1 MKDFDVGVTAVGK
14 SLTLKSARCQSR
26 QQFDISTQEEQAVYY
41 IKRTFLAI
49 VLVTVAAAAAQS
61 PEPALSDSRLSV
73 HTLVR
78 EDIFAGF
85 LADDLEHFSRGEKN
99 IQILLEQRPAQR
111 ANLLAWSA
119 GATLYRAVKAHE
131 NNRTDEFERNYR
143 QALDLFS
150 QAGKLGSGNEAVPA
164 ITGGSYVL
172 LADRL
177 PKEYRA
183 AAWSRAYDSY
193 QALWK
198 QQEPAIEKL
207 PLHLRGELLGGLAQS
222 AQRTGRTQEMA
233 QYLDKIL
240 TVLRDTPYEP
250 IARQWKKN
258 PEAATNTS
266 ITCLTCH
273 EPGRLAARVS
283 MLNNK

>member
-1 MKDFDVGVTAVGK
+1 M
-14 SLTLKSARCQSR
+14 
-26 QQFDISTQEEQAVYY
+26 YY

-61 PEPALSDSRLSV
+61 PEPPLSDSRLSV

-78 EDIFAGF
+78 EDIFSGF
-85 LADDLEHFSRGEKN
+85 LADDMEHFSRGEKN
-99 IQILLEQRPAQR
+99 IQTLLEQRPAQR
-111 ANLLAWSA
+111 ANLLAWKA

-131 NNRTDEFERNYR
+131 SNRGDEFQHNYR
-143 QALDLFS
+143 LALDLFS
-150 QAGKLGSGNEAVPA
+150 QAGKLESGNDAVAA

-198 QQEPAIEKL
+198 QQEPVIEKL
-207 PLHLRGELLGGLAQS
+207 PLHFRGELLGGLAQS
-222 AQRTGRTQEMA
+222 AQRTGRNQEMA
-233 QYLDKIL
+233 QYLDKML
-240 TVLRDTPYEP
+240 AVLRDTPYEP
-250 IARQWKKN
+250 VARQWKKN
-258 PEAATNTS
+258 PEAAANTS

-273 EPGRLAARVS
+273 EPGRLAARIS
-283 MLNNK
+283 GLDNK